1 MNTNNTKRKT
11 VVIGA
16 SEKQERTSN
25 QAVQLLSDYGHEV
38 VGIGRKAGQIAD
50 TEIQT
55 GQPVIAKVDTI
66 SMYISPE
73 NQTGMYD
80 YLLSLQPKR
89 IIFNPGSENSE
100 LAKLAVDNNIVVE
113 EACTLVLLRTGQY

>member
-1 MNTNNTKRKT
+1 MNTNDTKRKT
-11 VVIGA
+11 VVLGA

-25 QAVQLLSDYGHEV
+25 QAVKLLIEYGHEV
-38 VGIGRKAGQIAD
+38 VGIGRKTGQIAD

-66 SMYISPE
+66 TMYLSPK
-73 NQTGMYD
+73 NQIGMYD
-80 YLLSLQPKR
+80 YLISLQPRR

-100 LAKLAVDNNIVVE
+100 LAKLAVSNNIMVE